1 MCCAAHVEGAC
12 RKGNFKMQ
20 EEIHEANGGVA
31 VDVITEVHH
40 SANEM
45 FVQFFFGHVVKVN

>member
-12 RKGNFKMQ
+12 RKGNFILQ
-20 EEIHEANGGVA
+20 EEIHEVNGGVA

-45 FVQFFFGHVVKVN
+45 FVQFLFGHVVKVN